1 MLRRNSQSGQL
12 FAAGNPSAFQSMSVL
27 TSFHGQIPF
36 DAPLMTTL
44 PGEPSIVASSTKR
57 SFNIMAKESFK
68 KLMRESN
75 NYNGAASFNK
85 HRASKDELLGSP
97 SIH

>member
-1 MLRRNSQSGQL
+1 
-12 FAAGNPSAFQSMSVL
+12 MSVL
-27 TSFHGQIPF
+27 TSFNGQIPF

-75 NYNGAASFNK
+75 NYNGTASFNK
-85 HRASKDELLGSP
+85 MRASKDELLGSQ

>member
-1 MLRRNSQSGQL
+1 
-12 FAAGNPSAFQSMSVL
+12 MSVL

-75 NYNGAASFNK
+75 NYNGTA
-85 HRASKDELLGSP
+85 
-97 SIH
+97 